1 MTPWATYTEKLQWH
15 CQTIAAT
22 RRNDAQDSCPVS
34 GAWDWKCLL
43 AEPERHWARGKSAR
57 TLAHCWEDCDG
68 FPPEI
73 TAILR
78 HSALRELE
86 PLLIFPEWKVPLPG
100 GRKPSHNDVWVLA
113 RAEDGLVSIAIEG
126 KVEEPFDQILG
137 KWKKNASSGKKDR
150 LKYLISC
157 LGLNSEPPDAIY
169 YQLMHRTASAVI
181 EAERFDAKAAVML
194 VHSFSQDDAW
204 FCKYRDFCRLL
215 GIEEAQAGVLGTT
228 RARNNLPLYLGWVRG
243 DERYLRS

>member
-1 MTPWATYTEKLQWH
+1 MPKILVPSAG
-15 CQTIAAT
+15 
-22 RRNDAQDSCPVS
+22 P
-34 GAWDWKCLL
+34 GDWKCLL

-57 TLAHCWEDCDG
+57 TLAHCWEDGDG

-86 PLLIFPEWKVPLPG
+86 PLLIFPEWKVPLPA

-137 KWKKNASSGKKDR
+137 KWKKNASSGKNTSVPHFQHHASD
-150 LKYLISC
+150 
-157 LGLNSEPPDAIY
+157 NWEPEGAGSDGVVN
-169 YQLMHRTASAVI
+169 RSWSG
-181 EAERFDAKAAVML
+181 RRSNML
-194 VHSFSQDDAW
+194 SWSTCSIW
-204 FCKYRDFCRLL
+204 
-215 GIEEAQAGVLGTT
+215 
-228 RARNNLPLYLGWVRG
+228 
-243 DERYLRS
+243 